1 MWHEAIISDHM
12 YGTGTVSADC
22 GIDHGY
28 DREVIHKMED
38 RYFAKESVGMEGR
51 GNMQIFVDMAKT
63 LAVFCLLEQVIL
75 NLLPSG
81 TYERYVKFYLGLL
94 LLILLLQPVLQL
106 FHLTGQLD
114 SRVFTSAY
122 EWEEQAETWKT
133 EWKLPEDW
141 QER

>member
-1 MWHEAIISDHM
+1 
-12 YGTGTVSADC
+12 
-22 GIDHGY
+22 
-28 DREVIHKMED
+28 
-38 RYFAKESVGMEGR
+38 
-51 GNMQIFVDMAKT
+51 MQIFVDMAKT

-114 SRVFTSAY
+114 SRVFTNAY
-122 EWEEQAETWKT
+122 EWEGQSETWKT
-133 EWKLPEDW
+133 ECKLPEDW

>member
-1 MWHEAIISDHM
+1 MQKNQSGWKGEAI
-12 YGTGTVSADC
+12 C
-22 GIDHGY
+22 
-28 DREVIHKMED
+28 
-38 RYFAKESVGMEGR
+38 RYLWIW
-51 GNMQIFVDMAKT
+51 QKT

-81 TYERYVKFYLGLL
+81 IYERYVKFYLGLL
-94 LLILLLQPVLQL
+94 LLILLLQPVLQI

-122 EWEEQAETWKT
+122 EWEEQAEIWKT
-133 EWKLPEDW
+133 EWKLSEDW

>member
-1 MWHEAIISDHM
+1 
-12 YGTGTVSADC
+12 
-22 GIDHGY
+22 
-28 DREVIHKMED
+28 
-38 RYFAKESVGMEGR
+38 
-51 GNMQIFVDMAKT
+51 MQIFVDMAKT
-63 LAVFCLLEQVIL
+63 LAGFCLLEQVIL

-81 TYERYVKFYLGLL
+81 IYERYVKFYLGLL
-94 LLILLLQPVLQL
+94 LLILLLQPVLQI

-133 EWKLPEDW
+133 EWKLSEDW

>member
-1 MWHEAIISDHM
+1 
-12 YGTGTVSADC
+12 
-22 GIDHGY
+22 
-28 DREVIHKMED
+28 
-38 RYFAKESVGMEGR
+38 
-51 GNMQIFVDMAKT
+51 MQIFVDMAKT

-114 SRVFTSAY
+114 SQVFTNAY
-122 EWEEQAETWKT
+122 EWEGQSETWKT
-133 EWKLPEDW
+133 EWKLSEDW

>member
-1 MWHEAIISDHM
+1 MGEVAFCKMISLDGRERQDADICG
-12 YGTGTVSADC
+12 YG
-22 GIDHGY
+22 
-28 DREVIHKMED
+28 ED
-38 RYFAKESVGMEGR
+38 AGC
-51 GNMQIFVDMAKT
+51 I
-63 LAVFCLLEQVIL
+63 LLTEQVIL

-133 EWKLPEDW
+133 EWKLSEDW
-141 QER
+141 RKDKRKILAARERPTVDPGTGGTPAGSHCDSG

>member
-1 MWHEAIISDHM
+1 MGEVTFYKRISRDGRERQYADICG
-12 YGTGTVSADC
+12 YG
-22 GIDHGY
+22 
-28 DREVIHKMED
+28 
-38 RYFAKESVGMEGR
+38 
-51 GNMQIFVDMAKT
+51 KT

-81 TYERYVKFYLGLL
+81 IYERYVKFYLGLL
-94 LLILLLQPVLQL
+94 LLILLLQPVLQI

-122 EWEEQAETWKT
+122 EWEEQAEIWKT
-133 EWKLPEDW
+133 EWKLSEDW

>member
-1 MWHEAIISDHM
+1 M
-12 YGTGTVSADC
+12 YGTGAVPADC

-28 DREVIHKMED
+28 DRKVIHKMGD
-38 RYFAKESVGMEGR
+38 QYFAKESVGMEGR
-51 GNMQIFVDMAKT
+51 DNMQIFVDMAKT

-81 TYERYVKFYLGLL
+81 IYERYVKFYLGLL
-94 LLILLLQPVLQL
+94 LLILLLQPVLQI

-133 EWKLPEDW
+133 EWKLSEDW